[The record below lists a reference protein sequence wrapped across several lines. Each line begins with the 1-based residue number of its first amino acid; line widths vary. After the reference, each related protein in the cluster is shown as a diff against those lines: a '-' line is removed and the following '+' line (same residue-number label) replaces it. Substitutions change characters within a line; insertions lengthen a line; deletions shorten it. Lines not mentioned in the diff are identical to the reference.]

1 MTRGRGHTSLWFAG
15 ALAAVASLLGGTSAA
30 GQGAPAAASGSLV
43 TVPVRML
50 GSVVAAATRDDGT
63 LRVRF
68 SVEVTDRV
76 RLLAPSR
83 GTFEWTKREAP
94 LFPITLALP
103 HGLPAGRF
111 TAATVSFQAGGV
123 SVTVDVPLRIPVR
136 REIRL
141 TLHAYEP
148 SLPAGGEVRLRYVV
162 SNLGNDVD
170 SVRLEP
176 VLSSGLGLAS
186 SPPLLVL
193 PAYSDTAGE
202 LRIQAST
209 GAIPGQIAFVRVSV
223 PDRGP
228 RATAMAELAITG
240 QTGWLADFVHVP
252 TTVFLGSAFFGEG
265 GAHPVLAVQG
275 GGEVGRRT
283 SLWFTYRHLSPD
295 GGAPVFRGYE
305 YGPRFQFGMRH
316 GPLEV
321 SIGDLSV
328 PTSALAGYYL
338 QGSGVGAAW
347 RSGRLDVSAM
357 LARPRSS
364 DGSRSGHL
372 GLAQAYVATSV
383 GTFGAL
389 LSDVESDGLWSASD
403 TQRRTALLLYRR
415 ESPGRHH
422 LVSADAGLV
431 RVDQDDGAATVG
443 PAGELNYSYQASGP
457 H

>member
-1 MTRGRGHTSLWFAG
+1 MIRGRGRTSVWFAG
-15 ALAAVASLLGGTSAA
+15 ALAAVASLHGGTSAA
-30 GQGAPAAASGSLV
+30 GQEAPAAASGSVV
-43 TVPVRML
+43 TVPVRIL
-50 GSVVAAATRDDGT
+50 GPVVAAATRGDGT
-63 LRVRF
+63 LGVRF
-68 SVEVTDRV
+68 SVEATDRV

-83 GTFEWTKREAP
+83 GRFEWTKHEAP

-103 HGLPAGRF
+103 RRLPAGRF
-111 TAATVSFQAGGV
+111 TAASVSFEAGGA
-123 SVTVDVPLRIPVR
+123 SATVDVPVQIPVR
-136 REIRL
+136 REIQL

-148 SLPAGGEVRLRYVV
+148 SLPAGGEVRLRYIVA
-162 SNLGNDVD
+162 NLGNDVD

-176 VLSSGLGLAS
+176 VLSSGLGIAS

-209 GAIPGQIAFVRVSV
+209 GAMPGQIAFVRLSV

-252 TTVFLGSAFFGEG
+252 TTAFLGSTFGEEG

-275 GGEVGRRT
+275 GGDVGRQT
-283 SLWFTYRHLSPD
+283 SLWFMYRSLWAD
-295 GGAPVFRGYE
+295 GGMPVFRGYE
-305 YGPRFQFGMRH
+305 YGPRFQVGVRH

-347 RSGRLDVSAM
+347 RSGRVDVSAM
-357 LARPRSS
+357 LAQPRSS

-389 LSDVESDGLWSASD
+389 LSDVESTRLWSAFD
-403 TQRRTALLLYRR
+403 ARRQTALLLYRW
-415 ESPGRHH
+415 
-422 LVSADAGLV
+422 
-431 RVDQDDGAATVG
+431 
-443 PAGELNYSYQASGP
+443 AS
-457 H
+457 